1 MNQVML
7 IGRLTKEP
15 EVRYSSGNEPMAICR
30 FTLAID
36 DGYGEKKKTNYPSV
50 VVFGKT
56 AENCEKYL
64 SKGRQVAVV
73 GKLQTGS
80 YEKNGQKIYTTD
92 VIAISVEFI
101 GSSSNDTGSAE
112 KTATSQNNG
121 SQAHSGE
128 QVSGFSAL
136 GEEDLPF

>member
-1 MNQVML
+1 MNNVNL
-7 IGRLTKEP
+7 IGRLTKNP
-15 EVRYSSGNEPMAICR
+15 EVRYKDDMAVCR
-30 FTLAID
+30 FSLAID

-101 GSSSNDTGSAE
+101 GSSTNDTSSAE
-112 KTATSQNNG
+112 KPATSQNSA
-121 SQAHSGE
+121 SQGHTGE
-128 QVSGFSAL
+128 QVSGFASL
-136 GEEDLPF
+136 TDEDVPF

>member
-1 MNQVML
+1 MNSVML
-7 IGRLTKEP
+7 IGRLTKNP
-15 EVRYSSGNEPMAICR
+15 EVRYKDDMAVCR
-30 FTLAID
+30 FSLAID

-101 GSSSNDTGSAE
+101 GSATNDTSSAE
-112 KTATSQNNG
+112 KPVTSQNDG
-121 SQAHSGE
+121 SQVHSGE
-128 QVSGFSAL
+128 QVSGFASL
-136 GEEDLPF
+136 TDDDVPF

>member
-1 MNQVML
+1 MNHVVL
-7 IGRLTKEP
+7 IGRLTKDP
-15 EVRYSSGNEPMAICR
+15 EVRYTSGSEPTAVCR
-30 FTLAID
+30 FSLAID
-36 DGYGEKKKTNYPSV
+36 DGYGEKKRTNFPNV

-101 GSSSNDTGSAE
+101 GSSTNDTSSAE
-112 KTATSQNNG
+112 KPATSQNSA
-121 SQAHSGE
+121 SQGHTGE
-128 QVSGFSAL
+128 QVSGFASL
-136 GEEDLPF
+136 TDEDVPF

>member
-1 MNQVML
+1 MNQVNL
-7 IGRLTKEP
+7 IGRLTKNP
-15 EVRYSSGNEPMAICR
+15 EVRYKDDTAICR
-30 FTLAID
+30 FSLAID

-56 AENCEKYL
+56 AENCERYL

-101 GSSSNDTGSAE
+101 GSSSNDTSSAGE
-112 KTATSQNNG
+112 TATGSNFG
-121 SQAHSGE
+121 SQTHSGE
-128 QVSGFSAL
+128 QAGFTAL
-136 GEEDLPF
+136 KDGDIPF